1 MNVPFQNQGVL
12 VWFFLFV
19 FFFLNK
25 KHPKKDSSTEGN
37 HIKTVQAE
45 KNSPGP
51 RSPSANLAF
60 HGRWRSGGRDARC
73 SLSKPA
79 KTPGSSIHASPAAAP
94 AGFPFPALPE
104 TRLLDFLFSSPHL
117 EKHRFASASNLAVR
131 VWQAFQPSGREEVPL
146 VGNLS
151 AALFFFNS
159 RDKWVFTYRTKGSII
174 SQIFCFL

>member
-1 MNVPFQNQGVL
+1 MCLFRIKVF
-12 VWFFLFV
+12 WFGFFCLFV
-19 FFFLNK
+19 FFLNK

-79 KTPGSSIHASPAAAP
+79 KTPGSSIHASPATAP

-117 EKHRFASASNLAVR
+117 EKHRFASASNLAAR